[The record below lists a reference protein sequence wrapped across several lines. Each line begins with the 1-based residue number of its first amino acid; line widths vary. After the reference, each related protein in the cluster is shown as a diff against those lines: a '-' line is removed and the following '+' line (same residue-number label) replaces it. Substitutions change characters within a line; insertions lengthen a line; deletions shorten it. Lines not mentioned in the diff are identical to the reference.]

1 MGLAAQRLD
10 CYCSAL
16 AYNCAML
23 MTATIERVTGATAVL
38 TLSGPL
44 ILGPPLKAAEA
55 QVRAVIA
62 EGVSKLVVDVSS
74 VDQID
79 NAGLGLLVHIYGALS
94 MKRGVLRLCGVAP
107 SVQKMLQLT
116 GTSGFL
122 AMDANL
128 EDSFIAIQP

>member
-1 MGLAAQRLD
+1 
-10 CYCSAL
+10 
-16 AYNCAML
+16 ML

-44 ILGPPLKAAEA
+44 ILGASLKAAEA

-62 EGVSKLVVDVSS
+62 EGVSKLVVDLTS
-74 VDQID
+74 VDSID
-79 NAGLGLLVHIYGALS
+79 SAGLGMLVYIYGALS
-94 MKRGVLRLCGVAP
+94 EKHGLLRLCGVAP
-107 SVQKMLQLT
+107 PVLKMLQLT

-122 AMDANL
+122 AMDASL